1 MSPAQLCVTPGSVC
15 LLFDNVS
22 NINYSNIPF
31 QFSYNCVF
39 LFKGTRVTFDWTS
52 GHNMQE
58 VDIGFLREFFFIV
71 DITFSN
77 FFLQI
82 VRH

>member
-1 MSPAQLCVTPGSVC
+1 MEDQTIAWVRGMSPAQLCVTPGSVC

-52 GHNMQE
+52 GHNMVEE
-58 VDIGFLREFFFIV
+58 VEKKLF
-71 DITFSN
+71 
-77 FFLQI
+77 
-82 VRH
+82 